1 MKKFSII
8 LVITLILAAALCGC
22 GNSTNDPVSDDS
34 TSTPVT
40 EEINLSIFPEVETS
54 SEDGLDLYR
63 KEVSSRLESLKED
76 ESFITDEE
84 WEAISN
90 DWGGDLYRHDSF
102 FTSFDSLYEET
113 SKYYYPVVFRDGDA
127 LILWY
132 TTESGSVL
140 LEEVYGYWNDSNY
153 VGKLHS
159 DSEEEEWIYSKP
171 DAALTYS
178 EKTGIVTVWQF
189 GESIDEYTGIPQG
202 SIYCGYS
209 NFEGYIFRSGTDVYC
224 INTEKVYN
232 EETETLE
239 EVVYTACIAHNVK
252 YVIDADYRASSDP
265 WSQPLFIM
273 TDGSV
278 KVYVSW
284 EGDADA
290 PADDASHLVPPY
302 HEGGIGV

>member
-1 MKKFSII
+1 MKKIII
-8 LVITLILAAALCGC
+8 LAITLILLASLCGC
-22 GNSTNDPVSDDS
+22 GNSTNDPVSDNN

-40 EEINLSIFPEVETS
+40 EEIDLSIFPEVETS

-63 KEVSSRLESLKED
+63 KKVSSRLESLEED

-90 DWGGDLYRHDSF
+90 EWGGDLYRHNAY

-159 DSEEEEWIYSKP
+159 DSEEEEWIYSKT
-171 DAALTYS
+171 DSALTYS
-178 EKTGIVTVWQF
+178 KETGTVTVWEF
-189 GESIDEYTGIPQG
+189 GEVYETLTGIPQD
-202 SIYCGYS
+202 SVYCGFS
-209 NFEGYIFRSGTDVYC
+209 RFEGYIFRSGTDVYSLDV
-224 INTEKVYN
+224 NTWDADGTVS
-232 EETETLE
+232 
-239 EVVYTACIAHNVK
+239 CIAHNVK

-273 TDGSV
+273 ADGSV